1 MVRMGRAD
9 PVKADAVGLHG
20 RDFVVPGEISAGHQ
34 RGEKNGCRQ
43 NLGDDH
49 RDAEEKMGGH
59 LLECR
64 MIAEKHPDLF
74 EEIDDQKKGD
84 EACRDEQQIP
94 ENSTIR

>member
-1 MVRMGRAD
+1 MVRMGRD
-9 PVKADAVGLHG
+9 SPVKADTVCLHG
-20 RDFVVPGEISAGHQ
+20 RDLVVPGQISAGHQ
-34 RGEKNGCRQ
+34 RGEQNCRRQ
-43 NLGDDH
+43 DLGDDH

-84 EACRDEQQIP
+84 EA
-94 ENSTIR
+94 